1 MMSLTGSK
9 IKELKLHVNPTHE
22 EEIISM
28 EKRSSGLD
36 GVFPCLQQ
44 VWYFFLINEGSLK
57 MKTLV
62 CACRCFQLW
71 QRQIPS
77 STLSSTRLEMSS
89 TEAACGISSPDRR
102 LLIRLRRSQNERK
115 HPGKY
120 SEALIS
126 SYDRLFIHN

>member
-1 MMSLTGSK
+1 MCTLVRL
-9 IKELKLHVNPTHE
+9 IKKLKT
-22 EEIISM
+22 M
-28 EKRSSGLD
+28 EKFFMSVDGLLA
-36 GVFPCLQQ
+36 CLQQ

-62 CACRCFQLW
+62 CACSCFQLW

-115 HPGKY
+115 RSGNNSKT
-120 SEALIS
+120 LIS
-126 SYDRLFIHN
+126 SSVGSSFISKVL